1 MYPHDIAIDLEP
13 RRRPDHVE
21 SGVAETDV
29 TLTPLA
35 RSNVIAIVP
44 PSWSTEYSRSPS
56 TPTAS
61 PLVAP
66 LTATKSCRHASDVGG
81 SIHRLRTSKRF
92 DRSSRAKAAPL

>member
-1 MYPHDIAIDLEP
+1 MHCADGVASSGPACP
-13 RRRPDHVE
+13 RR
-21 SGVAETDV
+21 SGRSPRERNPT
-29 TLTPLA
+29 A

-92 DRSSRAKAAPL
+92 DRSSRANAAPL